1 MLPCWC
7 CLSEEVQQSSAPT
20 ALLAKHKQHRDSLRL
35 QVWSNRHT
43 TTSRSRVQVLPSPM
57 KPGLQAHLWPSGM
70 LVHVASL
77 LQPPLLVP
85 QWTTAEKARRTCWW
99 RGGHNWP
106 MVFALVMFASSA
118 SVP

>member
-7 CLSEEVQQSSAPT
+7 CLPEEVQQSSAPT
-20 ALLAKHKQHRDSLRL
+20 ALLPKRKQHRDSLRL

-77 LQPPLLVP
+77 LQPPLLLP
-85 QWTTAEKARRTCWW
+85 QWTTPANTNCVGMEVIAQRDAAHCCC
-99 RGGHNWP
+99 P
-106 MVFALVMFASSA
+106 PA
-118 SVP
+118 